1 MNDIYEEVRIALH
14 TVWLRRWLALAVAW
28 GVALLGW
35 LAVSGIPN
43 KYESKASVFVQM
55 QSALPGTYNESTTEQ
70 QRAVDAIQRTLTSSD
85 NLEKVVR
92 GAGLSAP
99 GATARQIADQANGLR
114 SSIEI
119 ANVQDNTFEITASSG
134 SGGKSNAENA
144 KAAKLIVQKL
154 LDLFVE
160 GNVGGN
166 RIEGTKAMQ
175 FLDTQLAER
184 EQQLQEAEAK
194 RVAFEQKYVGS
205 LPGFGSASS
214 RMDAARLELSQLE
227 QNLSAAQGAVNGL
240 LAQLAATPPTISTPG
255 QFIGGGG
262 GASARVGAIEAQIS
276 EARSRGW
283 TDSHPDMIGLRG
295 QLAAARE
302 AARLEARP
310 QFSAG
315 SSTPNPTYV
324 TLRASLSEK
333 QAAVSAYGS
342 RKAQLQAE
350 MQQFQAKIADEPAA
364 AAEQQRLTRDY
375 DVLKAQYDKLL
386 QDREQLKIRISAGTE
401 TDSLTFKVLQ
411 PPTSPRSPTAPNRP
425 LLLTMVLLAGLAI
438 GGAVAFALAQIKS
451 SYTTPRRLEK
461 ASGLTVI
468 GSVSE
473 VVGPVQRAVR
483 MQRLKYFGGAAAAL
497 VGVYALLLTVEF
509 IQRGMVA

>member
-1 MNDIYEEVRIALH
+1 MNNIYEEARIALH
-14 TVWLRRWLALAVAW
+14 TVWIRRWLALAIAW

-55 QSALPGTYNESTTEQ
+55 QSALPDTFNQTTSEQ
-70 QRAVDAIQRTLTSSD
+70 QRAVDAIQRTLTSSE

-92 GAGLSAP
+92 GAGLASP

-114 SSIEI
+114 GSIEI
-119 ANVQDNTFEITASSG
+119 ANIQDNTFEITASSG
-134 SGGKSNAENA
+134 SGGKSNADNA

-184 EQQLQEAEAK
+184 EQKLQEAEAK
-194 RVAFEQKYVGS
+194 RVAFEQKFAGS

-214 RMDAARLELSQLE
+214 RMEAARLELGQLE
-227 QNLSAAQGAVNGL
+227 ANLSSAQGSVNAL
-240 LAQLAATPPTISTPG
+240 LSQLAATPATISTPG

-262 GASARVGAIEAQIS
+262 GAAARVAQLEAQMS

-283 TDSHPDMIGLRG
+283 TESHPDMIGLRS
-295 QLAAARE
+295 QLASARE
-302 AARLEARP
+302 AARQESGPR
-310 QFSAG
+310 FSSG
-315 SSTPNPTYV
+315 TSTPNPTYV
-324 TLRASLSEK
+324 TLRATLAEK
-333 QAAVSAYGS
+333 QAAASAYGN
-342 RKAQLQAE
+342 RRAQVQAE
-350 MQQFQAKIADEPAA
+350 MQQFQARIADEPAA

-375 DVLKAQYDKLL
+375 DVFKAQYDKLL
-386 QDREQLKIRISAGTE
+386 QDREQLKLRIEAGTD

-438 GGAVAFALAQIKS
+438 GAAVAFALAQIRS
-451 SYTTPRRLEK
+451 SYSTPRRLEK
-461 ASGLTVI
+461 ASGLMVI

-473 VVGPVQRAVR
+473 VVGPALRATR
-483 MQRLKYFGGAAAAL
+483 LQRLKYFGGAAAAL

>member
-1 MNDIYEEVRIALH
+1 MNNIYEEVRIALH
-14 TVWLRRWLALAVAW
+14 TVWIRRWLALAIAW
-28 GVALLGW
+28 AIALLGW
-35 LAVSGIPN
+35 LGVSGIPN
-43 KYESKASVFVQM
+43 KYESKASVYVQM
-55 QSALPGTYNESTTEQ
+55 QSALPGTYNESMSEQ
-70 QRAVDAIQRTLTSSD
+70 QRAVEAIQRTLTSSD

-92 GAGLSAP
+92 GAGLAAP
-99 GATARQIADQANGLR
+99 GSTPRQIADQANGLR

-119 ANVQDNTFEITASSG
+119 ANIQDNTFEITASSG
-134 SGGKSNAENA
+134 SGGKSNADNA

-160 GNVGGN
+160 GNVGGS
-166 RIEGTKAMQ
+166 RIESTKALR
-175 FLDTQLAER
+175 FLEAQLAER

-214 RMDAARLELSQLE
+214 RMEAARMELGQLE
-227 QNLSAAQGAVNGL
+227 SSVSSAQGSVNAL
-240 LAQLAATPPTISTPG
+240 LAQLSATPATISTPG
-255 QFIGGGG
+255 QYVGGGG
-262 GASARVGAIEAQIS
+262 GASARVAALEAQIS

-295 QLAAARE
+295 QLGAARQ
-302 AARLEARP
+302 AARLEAGPR
-310 QFSAG
+310 FSSG
-315 SSTPNPTYV
+315 TSTPNPAYV
-324 TLRASLSEK
+324 TLRSMLAEK
-333 QAAVSAYGS
+333 QASASAYGA

-350 MQQFQAKIADEPAA
+350 MQQYQAKISEEPAV

-386 QDREQLKIRISAGTE
+386 QDREELKLRTSAKSD
-401 TDSLTFKVLQ
+401 TDSLIFKVLQ

-438 GGAVAFALAQIKS
+438 GAAAAFGLAQIRS
-451 SYTTPRRLEK
+451 SYSTPRRLEK

-468 GSVSE
+468 GSISE
-473 VVGPVQRAVR
+473 VVGPALRSTR
-483 MQRLKYFGGAAAAL
+483 LQRLKYFGGAAAAL